1 MARSLPKSRRQYVQ
15 ALNTPTKALLRK
27 LQDAEPK
34 PLPKFVEPLFP
45 MLRERPPVGDNWVHE
60 IKFDG
65 YRFQIRLWHHQ
76 AQILTRRGHDWTHK
90 AREVA
95 AAASTLVT
103 DSALID
109 GEAVV
114 MAEDGTTDFNELERE
129 LGKGDSDRITFHAFD
144 LLYLHGHDLRRVPLL
159 DRKRLLQAL
168 LAGLPE
174 DSPIRYSDHLEGDAL
189 GMKLQACALGLE
201 GIVSKLKDSRYVAGH
216 SDLWAKMPC
225 RKRDT
230 YAIVGY
236 ALKGRKF
243 DGFYLGEE
251 RKGKLEYAGKIES
264 GWTEKEKAALF
275 AEAKA
280 LQTRGSPLSTKIDKP
295 KAKWV
300 EPRVLVDV
308 EYRAK
313 TKASGLLRH
322 PSFKGVRRD
331 LMDRMKTPIRRRRV

>member
-1 MARSLPKSRRQYVQ
+1 VSRIPKSKRQYVQ
-15 ALNTPTKALLRK
+15 SINAPTKALLRD
-27 LQDAEPK
+27 LTTAAPG
-34 PLPKFVEPLFP
+34 PLPKFMEPLLP
-45 MLRERPPVGDNWVHE
+45 VLRERPPSGDNWIHE

-76 AQILTRRGHDWTHK
+76 PQILTRRGHDWTHK
-90 AREVA
+90 ARAVA
-95 AAASTLVT
+95 EEASCLPT

-129 LGKGDSDRITFHAFD
+129 LGKGNSNLITFHAFD

-159 DRKRLLQAL
+159 NRKRLLQTL
-168 LAGLPE
+168 LADLPNG
-174 DSPIRYSDHLEGDAL
+174 SLIRYSDHLEGDAL
-189 GMKLQACALGLE
+189 RMKLQACELGLE

-216 SDLWAKMPC
+216 SDFWCKTPC

-236 ALKGRKF
+236 ALKGKKF

-251 RKGKLEYAGKIES
+251 RKRKLRYAGKIEG
-264 GWTEKEKAALF
+264 GWTEQERAALF
-275 AEAKA
+275 DEVKA
-280 LQTRGSPLSTKIDKP
+280 FPTSRSPLSTEIDKP
-295 KAKWV
+295 KANWV
-300 EPRVLVDV
+300 EPRILVDV

-313 TKASGLLRH
+313 TKKSGLLRH

-331 LMDRMKTPIRRRRV
+331 LMEELKGGGH